1 MKLNMIT
8 LAVLLVWRLHSGR
21 TRRILAWTPWHVAGV
36 AIAAPAFLL
45 FVLARLQLGS
55 AFSIEAKAS
64 KLVTTG
70 LYARIRNPIYVFG
83 ALMIA
88 GAIIFAAR
96 PWWLFILAV
105 LFPLQVWRSG
115 KEAKALEEKFG
126 DEYREY
132 NAKRGSEWTDVTEA
146 ECIHRGW
153 ANSWARWYWSCWAT
167 AFAPV

>member
-8 LAVLLVWRLHSGR
+8 LAVVVVGLIAFAAHA
-21 TRRILAWTPWHVAGV
+21 THLAWTPWHIAGV

-55 AFSIEAKAS
+55 AFSVEAKAS

-83 ALMIA
+83 ALMIL
-88 GAIIFAAR
+88 GGIVFVGR

-105 LFPLQVWRSG
+105 LVPLQVWRSG

-126 DEYREY
+126 EEYREY
-132 NAKRGSEWTDVTEA
+132 KQETW
-146 ECIHRGW
+146 
-153 ANSWARWYWSCWAT
+153 
-167 AFAPV
+167 F

>member
-8 LAVLLVWRLHSGR
+8 LAIVVGVLIWYAAHA
-21 TRRILAWTPWHVAGV
+21 THLAWTSAHIAGV

-55 AFSIEAKAS
+55 AFSVEAKAS

-83 ALMIA
+83 TLMIV
-88 GAIIFAAR
+88 GVIVFVDQ
-96 PWWLFILAV
+96 PLLLLLLAV
-105 LFPLQVWRSG
+105 LIPLQVWRSG

-126 DEYREY
+126 AEYRQY
-132 NAKRGSEWTDVTEA
+132 KRKTW
-146 ECIHRGW
+146 
-153 ANSWARWYWSCWAT
+153 
-167 AFAPV
+167 F